1 MKLKLFDETSGSYER
16 IAKMYPSFYRKIYEM
31 QEILK
36 AQGILADELMTSI
49 ERVFCNQFI
58 DCADENVISG
68 FEKKLGIEPD
78 KAAALEERRRIVKA
92 CLIGGG
98 KVSISIIK
106 EMISAY
112 TNADVRCD
120 FSSID
125 GKKNRIL
132 NFVIERGTNSFFSL
146 KEICSILDTKLPAH
160 ISYNWR
166 VDIRSGIE
174 FVYDY
179 KLSSTSLPK
188 CGEFNCGEEIVL
200 CF

>member
-1 MKLKLFDETSGSYER
+1 MKLYNSTSGSYE
-16 IAKMYPSFYRKIYEM
+16 ILAKMYPSFYRKIYEM

-36 AQGILADELMTSI
+36 AQGALADELMTSI
-49 ERVFCNQFI
+49 EQVFFNQFI

-92 CLIGGG
+92 HLIGGG
-98 KVSISIIK
+98 KVSISIIR

-112 TNADVRCD
+112 TNADVRCG
-120 FSSID
+120 FSGID

-132 NFVIERGTNSFFSL
+132 NFVIERGTNSFFNLKDILSL
-146 KEICSILDTKLPAH
+146 LDTKLPAH
-160 ISYNWR
+160 ISYSFR
-166 VDIRSGIE
+166 VDIRKGIE

-188 CGEFNCGEEIVL
+188 CGEFNCGEVNLL

>member
-1 MKLKLFDETSGSYER
+1 MKLYNSTGGSYER
-16 IAKMYPSFYRKIYEM
+16 LAKMYPSFYREIYEM

-36 AQGILADELMTSI
+36 SQGALADELMTGI
-49 ERVFCNQFI
+49 EHVFHNQFI
-58 DCADENVISG
+58 GYADENVISG

-92 CLIGGG
+92 HLIGGG

-120 FSSID
+120 FSGID

-188 CGEFNCGEEIVL
+188 CGVFNCGEENLL